1 MIGQPDESIL
11 DFGGIFSF
19 SFALALFS
27 VGKKKKSKSQQNRV
41 LGKVYLKWGAVTHCE
56 HCEHQSHRDIP
67 PDLVLDKVA
76 SPKHS
81 GYISDC
87 FLFFSSK
94 LKVRCRQTRET
105 SEREPTQHNHTV
117 HCSSLSSPFL
127 YLPFSTTIT
136 IQTTSWITLG

>member
-11 DFGGIFSF
+11 DFGGIFFVFFCARSF
-19 SFALALFS
+19 L
-27 VGKKKKSKSQQNRV
+27 GREEKKKSKSQQNRV
-41 LGKVYLKWGAVTHCE
+41 LRKVYLKWGAVT

-94 LKVRCRQTRET
+94 LKVRYRQTRET